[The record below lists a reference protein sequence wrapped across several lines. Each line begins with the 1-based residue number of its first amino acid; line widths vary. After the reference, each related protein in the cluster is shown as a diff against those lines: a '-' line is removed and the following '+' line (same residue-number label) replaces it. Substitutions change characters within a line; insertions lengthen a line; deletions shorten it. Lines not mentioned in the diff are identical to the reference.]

1 MLIPLGKGKF
11 SRLRPSPTHCFW
23 LWWIVCFLYFLFISL
38 FICWFALMVFFL
50 LFVYLFDYLVVWL
63 WWIVWYFTFCLFP
76 CLLFIWWFGKFSSL
90 RPTHKCGL
98 DRVDSLLMPKLHFPG
113 NTSNNFFGRYTWL
126 SISRFLPF
134 FMWVCASASVC
145 LCRCVCVSVWGGSG
159 GSSPPGS
166 PPLTGLRPPL
176 QSGTNEPF
184 SVLPVFLD
192 FF

>member
-38 FICWFALMVFFL
+38 FICWFTLMDCFFL
-50 LFVYLFDYLVVWL
+50 LFVYFLDYLVVWL

-98 DRVDSLLMPKLHFPG
+98 DLVAFDAKAAFPRKHLQQLFWPLHLTLYLQIFTIFHLSL
-113 NTSNNFFGRYTWL
+113 W
-126 SISRFLPF
+126 
-134 FMWVCASASVC
+134 
-145 LCRCVCVSVWGGSG
+145 VCVSLSVRLCVCFWGGSG

-184 SVLPVFLD
+184 SVLRVFLD